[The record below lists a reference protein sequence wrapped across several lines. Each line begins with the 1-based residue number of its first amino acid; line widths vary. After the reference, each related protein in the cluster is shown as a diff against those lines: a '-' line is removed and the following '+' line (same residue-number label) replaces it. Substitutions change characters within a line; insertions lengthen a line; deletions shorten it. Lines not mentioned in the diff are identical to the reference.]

1 MVRGHTIHQRN
12 RDEQLQ
18 LRNQLANVYNV
29 VRDLG
34 LHYEMKEIS
43 GCSFI
48 TIGRTEHNYSH
59 LDKNLTLTAPTTRA
73 GENIQNDEQNSDNMG
88 DDKVSSSDQDQTIQ
102 TLHKAYMEK
111 EKETIRLNCQL
122 ENLSSQLQTV
132 NNEGRTLQNLH
143 KTSREQEKEIKRL
156 TSQLSNLSL
165 SVQATDCLAK
175 EEAAIKMNLERT
187 VSEQSGE
194 IHRLTNQLSDL
205 SSLLK
210 VEAEKKDEKK
220 DVSDNNV
227 LKQEDLKKRL
237 DQLSSQ
243 LESCNVAK
251 IRAEELAA
259 QYKESAENYK
269 KDIKTLEINKLFD
282 EKGFKVQI
290 KTERDAHTK
299 KKKMYESLAIKW
311 SMSENTISELTKSL
325 ETAEN
330 KLSSIKEEASDKDD
344 KIKVISDQNKT
355 LTMEKSK
362 ILAKL
367 KQQQEDHELQL
378 ATQQNLAFKMEAA
391 SKTLVKR
398 LDETIYGQ
406 KGEIKCLTSQISKLS
421 PKRQGNAEK
430 KKKKFFCS
438 LRPGEP
444 AVWVYQQLPNNNL
457 SEPKDCIEAAEVLK
471 NDEITTESLTQ
482 TEIIM
487 NWLDAFSNK
496 AATIVTAEMKFFEDA
511 RTDHFRHSRDHK
523 DYFKAVA
530 KLIMSVDGI
539 NTIANL
545 ATEIGSSVENVDK
558 LLISPNYTELA
569 SCLGWK
575 IKEYLPTLM
584 LILEH
589 DSFPHDDIATCERF
603 HAFKE
608 IIREDLEDT
617 LLKFLGALKCEAFE
631 AVERWGDVSDEITD
645 TDKSESE
652 SGPESDSSPTPGLD
666 APLQP
671 PSMTSTPHK
680 HQSAKKEENLN
691 ENATDSGIGTSG
703 FLDTS
708 AHPGTSEGE
717 LLKIFSSLSNLY
729 GETSLQ
735 EPEKQND
742 TEDRSDEW
750 HFPSDQEI

>member
-102 TLHKAYMEK
+102 TFHKAYMEK
-111 EKETIRLNCQL
+111 EKETIRLNRQL

-165 SVQATDCLAK
+165 SVQAADCLAK

-194 IHRLTNQLSDL
+194 IHRLTNQLSEL

-237 DQLSSQ
+237 DQLSIQ

-269 KDIKTLEINKLFD
+269 KDIKTLEINKSFD

-290 KTERDAHTK
+290 KTARDALTK
-299 KKKMYESLAIKW
+299 KQKMYESLAIKW

-325 ETAEN
+325 ETAEG

-378 ATQQNLAFKMEAA
+378 AAQQNLAFKMEDA

-398 LDETIYGQ
+398 LDDTIYGQ

-438 LRPGEP
+438 LRRGQP

-511 RTDHFRHSRDHK
+511 YTDHFRHSRDHK

-558 LLISPNYTELA
+558 LLISPNYTKLA

-608 IIREDLEDT
+608 IIREDLEET
-617 LLKFLGALKCEAFE
+617 LPKFLIELKQEAFE
-631 AVERWGDVSDEITD
+631 AVKSWGDVSDETTD

-680 HQSAKKEENLN
+680 HQSAMKEENLN

-708 AHPGTSEGE
+708 AHLGTSEGE

-742 TEDRSDEW
+742 TEDRTDEW

>member
-59 LDKNLTLTAPTTRA
+59 IDKNLTLTAPTTRA

-111 EKETIRLNCQL
+111 EKETIRLNRQL

-143 KTSREQEKEIKRL
+143 KTSCEQEKEIKRL

-269 KDIKTLEINKLFD
+269 KDIKTLEINKRFD

-299 KKKMYESLAIKW
+299 KKK
-311 SMSENTISELTKSL
+311 
-325 ETAEN
+325 
-330 KLSSIKEEASDKDD
+330 
-344 KIKVISDQNKT
+344 
-355 LTMEKSK
+355 
-362 ILAKL
+362 
-367 KQQQEDHELQL
+367 
-378 ATQQNLAFKMEAA
+378 
-391 SKTLVKR
+391 
-398 LDETIYGQ
+398 
-406 KGEIKCLTSQISKLS
+406 
-421 PKRQGNAEK
+421 
-430 KKKKFFCS
+430 
-438 LRPGEP
+438 
-444 AVWVYQQLPNNNL
+444 
-457 SEPKDCIEAAEVLK
+457 
-471 NDEITTESLTQ
+471 
-482 TEIIM
+482 
-487 NWLDAFSNK
+487 
-496 AATIVTAEMKFFEDA
+496 
-511 RTDHFRHSRDHK
+511 
-523 DYFKAVA
+523 
-530 KLIMSVDGI
+530 
-539 NTIANL
+539 
-545 ATEIGSSVENVDK
+545 NV
-558 LLISPNYTELA
+558 
-569 SCLGWK
+569 
-575 IKEYLPTLM
+575 
-584 LILEH
+584 
-589 DSFPHDDIATCERF
+589 
-603 HAFKE
+603 
-608 IIREDLEDT
+608 
-617 LLKFLGALKCEAFE
+617 
-631 AVERWGDVSDEITD
+631 
-645 TDKSESE
+645 
-652 SGPESDSSPTPGLD
+652 
-666 APLQP
+666 
-671 PSMTSTPHK
+671 
-680 HQSAKKEENLN
+680 
-691 ENATDSGIGTSG
+691 
-703 FLDTS
+703 
-708 AHPGTSEGE
+708 
-717 LLKIFSSLSNLY
+717 
-729 GETSLQ
+729 
-735 EPEKQND
+735 
-742 TEDRSDEW
+742 
-750 HFPSDQEI
+750 

>member
-102 TLHKAYMEK
+102 TFHKAYMEK
-111 EKETIRLNCQL
+111 EKETIRLNRQL

-194 IHRLTNQLSDL
+194 IHRLTNQLSEL

-237 DQLSSQ
+237 DQLSIQ

-269 KDIKTLEINKLFD
+269 KDTKTLEINKSFD

-290 KTERDAHTK
+290 KTARDALTK
-299 KKKMYESLAIKW
+299 KQKMYESLAIKW

-325 ETAEN
+325 ETAEG

-378 ATQQNLAFKMEAA
+378 AAQQNLAFKMEDA

-398 LDETIYGQ
+398 LDDTIYGQ

-438 LRPGEP
+438 LRRGQP

-471 NDEITTESLTQ
+471 NDETTTESLTQ

-511 RTDHFRHSRDHK
+511 YTDHFRHSRDHK

-558 LLISPNYTELA
+558 LLISPNYTKLA

-617 LLKFLGALKCEAFE
+617 LLKFLLGLKQEAFE
-631 AVERWGDVSDEITD
+631 AVKSWGDVSDETTD

-680 HQSAKKEENLN
+680 HQSAMKEENLN

-703 FLDTS
+703 LLDTS
-708 AHPGTSEGE
+708 AHLGTSEGE

-729 GETSLQ
+729 GETSIQ

-742 TEDRSDEW
+742 TEDRTDEW
-750 HFPSDQEI
+750 HLPSDQEI

>member
-102 TLHKAYMEK
+102 TFHKAYMEK
-111 EKETIRLNCQL
+111 EKETIRLNRQL

-165 SVQATDCLAK
+165 SVQAADCLAK

-194 IHRLTNQLSDL
+194 IHRLTNQLSEL

-237 DQLSSQ
+237 DQLSIQ

-269 KDIKTLEINKLFD
+269 KDIKTLEINKRFD

-299 KKKMYESLAIKW
+299 KQKMYESLAIKW

-325 ETAEN
+325 ETAEG

-378 ATQQNLAFKMEAA
+378 AAQQNLAFKMEDA

-398 LDETIYGQ
+398 LDDTIYGQ

-438 LRPGEP
+438 LRLGQP

-511 RTDHFRHSRDHK
+511 YTDHFRHSRDHK

-558 LLISPNYTELA
+558 LLISPNYTKLA

-617 LLKFLGALKCEAFE
+617 LLKFLIELKQEAFE
-631 AVERWGDVSDEITD
+631 AVKSWGDVSDETTD

-680 HQSAKKEENLN
+680 HQSAMKEENLN

-708 AHPGTSEGE
+708 AHLGTSEGE

-729 GETSLQ
+729 GETSIQ

-742 TEDRSDEW
+742 TEDRTDEW
-750 HFPSDQEI
+750 HLPSDQEI